1 MSTFTDWNG
10 PQGGGVRAT
19 DLIQLANAYSDL
31 VAKLNQHMSDK
42 TPGTSDVHGIKNYVE
57 AQIETI
63 KGLIPSVS
71 AFITEVKADSKYA
84 AKADIPADYV
94 QEATLDNY
102 VKASALSDYL
112 KTNDLDSNDIITA
125 ITNDITVINAALNIS
140 KNPADDFV
148 FEMPVLKA
156 TGYIE
161 GLVQAVEQIQFV
173 DKSITA
179 FVGGVD
185 EIGVYYILGM
195 LKDKS
200 GTAYIHMG
208 NTKAFSAVVN
218 FAITPEWHGALSVTT
233 DCELKGLKWKIVSG
247 TSATGEKHT
256 YLAVQSTEWTSNFA
270 SSDGVGIFTGIS
282 FYASGINFVPVGSSD
297 WVEPNGNCHNICDCK
312 SGKGF
317 SFSELATTILG
328 KQIYREPANPYTT
341 VKDLKAIDTIGVI
354 SDWPFYNANGIAVD
368 VPESY
373 HACDGTDVLPDDDV
387 SDEFRAKFHKYPLQ
401 DYAIIKTKSTVE
413 INPIQEDVSYSLA
426 EAVCTLHGIK
436 FYTSYTELPAEA
448 KIDEP
453 VIVAAGDS
461 YTVYVYKGTDT
472 GWIKYST
479 AFNDISS
486 TVGAV
491 AAVIA
496 AVHGVDVYTVYNSI
510 TDLPTGPSVEVGAL
524 AIVFDGNYSV
534 FKYNG
539 TAWELQV

>member
-10 PQGGGVRAT
+10 PQGGGVRAA

-42 TPGTSDVHGIKNYVE
+42 TPGTSDVHGIKTYVE
-57 AQIETI
+57 AQVETI
-63 KGLIPSVS
+63 KSLIPSVT

-84 AKADIPADYV
+84 LKSQVPTDTVSSSDLTNYAKV
-94 QEATLDNY
+94 
-102 VKASALSDYL
+102 SDLTEYL
-112 KTNDLDSNDIITA
+112 KSSDLDSQKTIADIKTDIAA
-125 ITNDITVINAALNIS
+125 IEDALNAS
-140 KNPADDFV
+140 S

-156 TGYIE
+156 VDYIE
-161 GLVQAVEQIQFV
+161 GLVHAVEQIKFV

-200 GTAYIHMG
+200 GTAYVHMG

-247 TSATGEKHT
+247 TSVTGEKHA

-282 FYASGINFVPVGSSD
+282 FYASGINFVPVGSND
-297 WVEPNGNCHNICDCK
+297 WIEPNGNCHNICDCK
-312 SGKGF
+312 SGKGL

-354 SDWPFYNANGIAVD
+354 SDWPFYDANGVAVD

-413 INPIQEDVSYSLA
+413 IEPIQEDVSYSLA

-448 KIDEP
+448 KINEP
-453 VIVAAGDS
+453 VIVAAGDN
-461 YTVYVYKGTDT
+461 YTVYVYKGIDA

-479 AFNDISS
+479 SFNDISS
-486 TVGAV
+486 TIGAV

-496 AVHGVDVYTVYNSI
+496 AVHGVDVYTVYNSVV
-510 TDLPTGPSVEVGAL
+510 DLPTGPSVEVGAL

-534 FKYNG
+534 FRYNG

>member
-10 PQGGGVRAT
+10 PQGGGVRAA

-84 AKADIPADYV
+84 LKSQVPTDTVSSSDLINYAKV
-94 QEATLDNY
+94 SELT
-102 VKASALSDYL
+102 DYL
-112 KTNDLDSNDIITA
+112 KSSDLDSQKTITDIKTDIAA
-125 ITNDITVINAALNIS
+125 IEDALNAS
-140 KNPADDFV
+140 S

-156 TGYIE
+156 VDYIE
-161 GLVQAVEQIQFV
+161 GLVHAVEQIQFV

-218 FAITPEWHGALSVTT
+218 FAITPEWRGALSVTT

-247 TSATGEKHT
+247 TSVTGEKHA

-270 SSDGVGIFTGIS
+270 SSDGVGVFTGIS
-282 FYASGINFVPVGSSD
+282 FYASGINFVPVKSND

-354 SDWPFYNANGIAVD
+354 SNWPFYDANGVAVD

-387 SDEFRAKFHKYPLQ
+387 SEDFRAKFHKYPLQ

-413 INPIQEDVSYSLA
+413 IEPIQEDVSYSLA

-448 KIDEP
+448 KINEP
-453 VIVAAGDS
+453 VIVAAGDN
-461 YTVYVYKGTDT
+461 YTVYVYKGTDA

-479 AFNDISS
+479 SFNDISS
-486 TVGAV
+486 TIGAV

-496 AVHGVDVYTVYNSI
+496 AVHGVDVYTVYNSVV
-510 TDLPTGPSVEVGAL
+510 DLPTGPSVEVGAL